1 MKAKI
6 TLTLA
11 IIAALVGLDNSVNAQ
26 STSQPQSGSFTLS
39 GDSLVNINHR
49 SAQDDFGKF
58 FKQQN
63 FRNISNNQSE
73 ENTIS
78 EELPLSESISV
89 PATYIFLQPA
99 TQNINGNDGLQ
110 VQLDLSDNQ

>member
-11 IIAALVGLDNSVNAQ
+11 IIAALVSLDNSVNAQ
-26 STSQPQSGSFTLS
+26 STSQPQPGSFTLR

-49 SAQDDFGKF
+49 SAQDDFGQF
-58 FKQQN
+58 FNQQN
-63 FRNISNNQSE
+63 SRNISNNQGQES
-73 ENTIS
+73 TIS
-78 EELPLSESISV
+78 EKLPLSESISI

-110 VQLDLSDNQ
+110 VQLDLSDDQ